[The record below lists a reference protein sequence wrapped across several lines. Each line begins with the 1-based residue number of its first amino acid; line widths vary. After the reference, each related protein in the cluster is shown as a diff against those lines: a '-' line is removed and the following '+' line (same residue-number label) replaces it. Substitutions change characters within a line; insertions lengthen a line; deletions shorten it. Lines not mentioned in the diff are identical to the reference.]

1 MGTKVKEMILH
12 LIQGNQGDRYSR
24 RQTRIALVI
33 TETDQACG
41 NWIRIDYIP
50 PGVEKMCGDI
60 WS

>member
-1 MGTKVKEMILH
+1 MILH

-33 TETDQACG
+33 TETNQACS